1 MTDEKYIKLL
11 WDLLEE
17 VDAQIDLAEEIS
29 EDFAERVRIAL
40 WEANI

>member
-1 MTDEKYIKLL
+1 MNDQNYIKLL

-29 EDFAERVRIAL
+29 EEFAEKVHKAL
-40 WEANI
+40 WESHE